1 MIISNN
7 KNNITNKL
15 DIFFNISLDYPQE
28 LEVEFQKLLSNYA
41 EIEKIL
47 KFKKDNSIYFK
58 LLYFNRCNI
67 HEILY
72 DAEKVIFI
80 KDNIEK
86 LSNYFYLDLLI
97 LDNLDIINYTYSK
110 DFILKIDKNLRE
122 MKTKIVIFILSK
134 IIIDLINNYKGS
146 DNYNEIEEK
155 NELLNIE
162 NNKKGIIKNNINI
175 LKELNININEND
187 IYKKKI
193 DDLYIEIII
202 GLIKESK
209 FENYEY
215 TYKIMKELD
224 ILSIDITKNMFDKL
238 NQILDDKNSY
248 IKKYE
253 ILKVDDLF
261 IINKINFYYI
271 LIKYILKHSFYIH
284 QIPFL
289 LKTRKTILYF
299 INNNLNDIWSLK
311 EYNNNDII
319 SKRMDYIIEQITDSK
334 YYFEKYM
341 GNIILE
347 QLKEILIYYKNFLFE
362 KKEDILELEKIIQN
376 KDFEKK
382 DKYINDYKNAKLM
395 NNRLYIVKNV
405 FNLEKENQD
414 LSIIKERF
422 NEYFEEWKI
431 IEKMI
436 KERKYKKIRK
446 DIKKKLLYFF
456 KDEKNKKILLNI
468 FKEEEYKSF
477 IEKYNNISDENI
489 KDQSNIEKNN
499 KNKNNL
505 GDNNKNINEKSDIK
519 IKAIDSINIKKPKI
533 EESSII
539 VQTVSVYNNN
549 KSNNSKNSNILNNNK
564 LFKKENNE
572 LNENDNNEYNEI
584 LNINSLYSK
593 ELELFQKSSLYEI
606 IKFIKII
613 GNHQMSEYII
623 NLSHSFYLSCGTN
636 KKLIL
641 YNQLFENVLEIKLS
655 ESPYNITEINNTDN
669 NKEILI
675 MVSCQKELILIYFDI
690 QYYKY
695 QMQKYVVVNISCT
708 SFYQMDNK
716 NYILCGENGVY
727 LLYNFLFNS
736 KQQAT
741 NINKIFKEYY
751 RGGIQINKNIIA
763 LSSNNI
769 LPNGKNKIVFYN
781 LYKKI
786 IYKEIE
792 GFSFNISPNSL
803 SVINNNDHKIL
814 LCACKK
820 YNIEQENGIL
830 LVNIDI
836 NTRTEKFFHS
846 FYNTDYFEVNCFCP
860 ILDVKNDNSL
870 DDDITKEENIKI
882 NKTNYFLVGGFDV
895 EKGEG
900 IIKLYEIVYSEKFNG
915 TTIKYFQDIIIPK
928 NDNFEGFNNPIS
940 GITQS
945 KTTGNILVTC
955 WDGNVYL
962 FKPPNIDFYLS
973 HLPN

>member
-7 KNNITNKL
+7 KNNITKKL
-15 DIFFNISLDYPQE
+15 DIFLNISLDSPHE
-28 LEVEFQKLLSNYA
+28 LKAQFQKLLSNYA

-47 KFKKDNSIYFK
+47 KFKKDNAIYFK

-72 DAEKVIFI
+72 DTEKVIFI

-97 LDNLDIINYTYSK
+97 LDNLDIINYTYTK
-110 DFILKIDKNLRE
+110 DFILKIDKHLRE
-122 MKTKIVIFILSK
+122 MKAKIVIFILSK

-175 LKELNININEND
+175 LKDLNININEND
-187 IYKKKI
+187 IYTKKI
-193 DDLYIEIII
+193 DDLYIEIVI

-224 ILSIDITKNMFDKL
+224 ILSIDITKYMFDKL
-238 NQILDDKNSY
+238 KQILDDKKDY

-253 ILKVDDLF
+253 ILKIDDLF
-261 IINKINFYYI
+261 NINIINFYYI
-271 LIKYILKHSFYIH
+271 LIKYILKNSFYFH

-289 LKTRKTILYF
+289 LKTRKIILHF
-299 INNNLNDIWSLK
+299 INNSLNDIWSLK

-319 SKRMDYIIEQITDSK
+319 RERMDYIIEQITDSK

-341 GNIILE
+341 GYIILE

-376 KDFEKK
+376 KEFEKK

-395 NNRLYIVKNV
+395 NNLLYIVKNV
-405 FNLEKENQD
+405 FNLEKENKD

-422 NEYFEEWKI
+422 NEYLEEWKK

-436 KERKYKKIRK
+436 KERKYKEIRK
-446 DIKKKLLYFF
+446 DIIKQLINFF
-456 KDEKNKKILLNI
+456 KDEKNKKILQNI

-477 IEKYNNISDENI
+477 IEEYNNISDENI
-489 KDQSNIEKNN
+489 KDKSNIEESKE
-499 KNKNNL
+499 NKNNL
-505 GDNNKNINEKSDIK
+505 DDEKSDIK
-519 IKAIDSINIKKPKI
+519 IKANDSINIKKPKI

-539 VQTVSVYNNN
+539 IQTVSVNN
-549 KSNNSKNSNILNNNK
+549 SNNSNNSNILDNNK
-564 LFKKENNE
+564 SFKKENNE
-572 LNENDNNEYNEI
+572 LNEGEGDEYNEI

-593 ELELFQKSSLYEI
+593 ELELFQKPSLYEI

-623 NLSHSFYLSCGTN
+623 NLSHSFYLSGGTN

-641 YNQLFENVLEIKLS
+641 YNKLFENVMEIKLS
-655 ESPYNITEINNTDN
+655 ENLYNISEINNNDN
-669 NKEILI
+669 NNEILI
-675 MVSCQKELILIYFDI
+675 MACCQKELVLIIFDI
-690 QYYKY
+690 NNYNCK
-695 QMQKYVVVNISCT
+695 MKKYVIQNIPCT
-708 SFYQMDNK
+708 SLYQMDNK
-716 NYILCGENGVY
+716 NYIICGENGVY
-727 LLYNFLFNS
+727 LLDNFSFNS
-736 KQQAT
+736 NQQK
-741 NINKIFKEYY
+741 NKIDRIFKEYY

-769 LPNGKNKIVFYN
+769 LPNGKNKIIFYN
-781 LYKKI
+781 FNKKI

-792 GFSFNISPNSL
+792 GFSFNISPNGLSL
-803 SVINNNDHKIL
+803 INNNDHKIL

-830 LVNIDI
+830 LVNINI
-836 NTRTEKFFHS
+836 NNRTEKFFHS
-846 FYNTDYFEVNCFCP
+846 FYNTDYFEVNCFRP
-860 ILDVKNDNSL
+860 ILDVKNNNSL

-895 EKGEG
+895 DKGEG
-900 IIKLYEIVYSEKFNG
+900 IIKLYEIIYSEKFNE
-915 TTIKYFQDIIIPK
+915 TSIKYIQDIIIPK
-928 NDNFEGFNNPIS
+928 NDNFEGFNNSIS

-945 KTTGNILVTC
+945 KITGNILVTC
-955 WDGNVYL
+955 LDGNVYL

-973 HLPN
+973 YLPN

>member
-7 KNNITNKL
+7 KNNITKKL
-15 DIFFNISLDYPQE
+15 DIFLNISLDSPHE
-28 LEVEFQKLLSNYA
+28 LKAQFQKLLSNYA

-47 KFKKDNSIYFK
+47 KFKKDNAIYFK

-72 DAEKVIFI
+72 DTEKVIFI

-97 LDNLDIINYTYSK
+97 LDNLDIINYTYTK
-110 DFILKIDKNLRE
+110 DFILKIDKHLRE
-122 MKTKIVIFILSK
+122 MKAKIVIFILSK

-175 LKELNININEND
+175 LKDLNININEND
-187 IYKKKI
+187 IYTKKI
-193 DDLYIEIII
+193 DDLYIEIVI

-224 ILSIDITKNMFDKL
+224 ILSIDITKYMFDKL
-238 NQILDDKNSY
+238 KQILDDKKDY

-253 ILKVDDLF
+253 ILKIDDLF
-261 IINKINFYYI
+261 NINKINFYYI
-271 LIKYILKHSFYIH
+271 LIKYILKNSFYFH

-289 LKTRKTILYF
+289 LKTRKIILYF
-299 INNNLNDIWSLK
+299 INNSLNDIWSLK

-319 SKRMDYIIEQITDSK
+319 RERMDYIIEQITDSK

-341 GNIILE
+341 GYIILE

-376 KDFEKK
+376 KEFEKK

-395 NNRLYIVKNV
+395 NNLLYIVKNV
-405 FNLEKENQD
+405 FNLEKENKD

-422 NEYFEEWKI
+422 NEYLEEWKK

-436 KERKYKKIRK
+436 KERKYKEIRK
-446 DIKKKLLYFF
+446 DIIKQLINFF
-456 KDEKNKKILLNI
+456 KDEKNKKILQNI

-477 IEKYNNISDENI
+477 IEEYNNISDENI
-489 KDQSNIEKNN
+489 KDKSNIEESKE
-499 KNKNNL
+499 NKNNL
-505 GDNNKNINEKSDIK
+505 DDEKSDIK
-519 IKAIDSINIKKPKI
+519 IKANDSINIKKPKI

-539 VQTVSVYNNN
+539 IQTVSVNN
-549 KSNNSKNSNILNNNK
+549 SNNSNNSNILDNNK
-564 LFKKENNE
+564 SFKKENNE
-572 LNENDNNEYNEI
+572 LNEGEGDEYNEI

-593 ELELFQKSSLYEI
+593 ELELFQKPSLYEI

-623 NLSHSFYLSCGTN
+623 NLSHSFYLSGGTN

-641 YNQLFENVLEIKLS
+641 YNKLFENVMEIKLS
-655 ESPYNITEINNTDN
+655 ENLYNISEINNNDN
-669 NKEILI
+669 NNEILI
-675 MVSCQKELILIYFDI
+675 MACCQKELVLIIFDI
-690 QYYKY
+690 NNYNCK
-695 QMQKYVVVNISCT
+695 MKKYVIQNIPCT
-708 SFYQMDNK
+708 SLYQMDNK
-716 NYILCGENGVY
+716 NYIICGENGVY
-727 LLYNFLFNS
+727 LLDNFSFNS
-736 KQQAT
+736 NQQK
-741 NINKIFKEYY
+741 NKIDRIFKEYY

-769 LPNGKNKIVFYN
+769 LPNGKNKIIFYN
-781 LYKKI
+781 FNKKI

-792 GFSFNISPNSL
+792 GFSFNISPNGLSL
-803 SVINNNDHKIL
+803 INNNDHKIL

-830 LVNIDI
+830 LVNINI
-836 NTRTEKFFHS
+836 NNRTEKFFHS
-846 FYNTDYFEVNCFCP
+846 FYNTDYFEVNCFRP
-860 ILDVKNDNSL
+860 ILDVKNNNSL

-895 EKGEG
+895 DKGEG
-900 IIKLYEIVYSEKFNG
+900 IIKLYEIIYSEKFNE
-915 TTIKYFQDIIIPK
+915 TSIKYIQDIIIPK
-928 NDNFEGFNNPIS
+928 NDNFEGFNNSIS

-945 KTTGNILVTC
+945 KITGNILVTC
-955 WDGNVYL
+955 LDGNVYL

-973 HLPN
+973 YLPN

>member
-7 KNNITNKL
+7 KNNITKKL
-15 DIFFNISLDYPQE
+15 DIFLNISLDSPHE
-28 LEVEFQKLLSNYA
+28 LKAQFQKLLSNYA

-47 KFKKDNSIYFK
+47 KFKKDNAIYFK

-72 DAEKVIFI
+72 DTEKVIFI

-97 LDNLDIINYTYSK
+97 LDNLDIINYTYTK
-110 DFILKIDKNLRE
+110 DFILKIDKHLRE
-122 MKTKIVIFILSK
+122 MKAKIVIFILSK

-175 LKELNININEND
+175 LKDLNININEND
-187 IYKKKI
+187 IYTKKI
-193 DDLYIEIII
+193 DDLYIEIVI

-224 ILSIDITKNMFDKL
+224 ILSIDITKYMFDKL
-238 NQILDDKNSY
+238 KQILDDKKDY

-253 ILKVDDLF
+253 ILKIDDLF
-261 IINKINFYYI
+261 NINIINFYYI
-271 LIKYILKHSFYIH
+271 LIKYILKNSFYFH

-289 LKTRKTILYF
+289 LKTRKIILHF
-299 INNNLNDIWSLK
+299 INNSLNDIWSLK

-319 SKRMDYIIEQITDSK
+319 RERMDYIIEQITDSK

-341 GNIILE
+341 GYIILE

-376 KDFEKK
+376 KEFEKK

-395 NNRLYIVKNV
+395 NNLLYIVKNV
-405 FNLEKENQD
+405 FNLEKENKD

-422 NEYFEEWKI
+422 NEYLEEWKK

-436 KERKYKKIRK
+436 KERKYKEIRK
-446 DIKKKLLYFF
+446 DIIKQLINFF
-456 KDEKNKKILLNI
+456 KDEKNKKILQNI

-477 IEKYNNISDENI
+477 IEEYNNISDENI
-489 KDQSNIEKNN
+489 KDKSNIEESKE
-499 KNKNNL
+499 NKNNL
-505 GDNNKNINEKSDIK
+505 DDEKSDIK
-519 IKAIDSINIKKPKI
+519 IKANDSINIKKPKI

-539 VQTVSVYNNN
+539 IQTVSVNN
-549 KSNNSKNSNILNNNK
+549 SNNSNNSNILDNNK
-564 LFKKENNE
+564 SFKKENNE
-572 LNENDNNEYNEI
+572 LNEGEGDEYNEI

-593 ELELFQKSSLYEI
+593 ELELFQKPSLYEI

-623 NLSHSFYLSCGTN
+623 NLSHSFYLSGGTN

-641 YNQLFENVLEIKLS
+641 YNKLFENVMEIKLS
-655 ESPYNITEINNTDN
+655 ENLYNISEINNNDN
-669 NKEILI
+669 NNEILI
-675 MVSCQKELILIYFDI
+675 MACCQKELVLIIFDI
-690 QYYKY
+690 NNYNCK
-695 QMQKYVVVNISCT
+695 MKKYVIQNIPCT
-708 SFYQMDNK
+708 SLYQMDNK
-716 NYILCGENGVY
+716 NYIICGENGVY
-727 LLYNFLFNS
+727 LLDNFSFNS
-736 KQQAT
+736 NQQK
-741 NINKIFKEYY
+741 NKIDRIFKEYY

-769 LPNGKNKIVFYN
+769 LPNGKNKIIFYN
-781 LYKKI
+781 FNKKI

-792 GFSFNISPNSL
+792 GFSFNISPNGLSL
-803 SVINNNDHKIL
+803 INNNDHKIL

-830 LVNIDI
+830 LVNINI
-836 NTRTEKFFHS
+836 NNRTEKFFHS

-860 ILDVKNDNSL
+860 ILDVKNNNSL

-895 EKGEG
+895 DKGEG
-900 IIKLYEIVYSEKFNG
+900 IIKLYEIIYSEKFNE
-915 TTIKYFQDIIIPK
+915 TSIKYIQDIIIPK
-928 NDNFEGFNNPIS
+928 NDNFEGFNNSIS

-945 KTTGNILVTC
+945 KITGNILVTC
-955 WDGNVYL
+955 LDGNVYL

-973 HLPN
+973 YLPN